1 MCIAVHTVNKNTK
14 RNKNSQS
21 VGFLHTLA
29 VFIYLYDS
37 DFFFLRKKKAIATA
51 IEEIPPV
58 ANSGSTMELSPVL
71 AASKLVLVCVF
82 SSVSVLFIS
91 PLCPGV
97 CGCSGSV
104 GGTIASYFSYCAVT
118 TVSPVILSNATSQPV
133 KR

>member
-71 AASKLVLVCVF
+71 AASKFVFFLLFLCCSFLRFVPVFAAVPALLAVL
-82 SSVSVLFIS
+82 
-91 PLCPGV
+91 
-97 CGCSGSV
+97 
-104 GGTIASYFSYCAVT
+104 
-118 TVSPVILSNATSQPV
+118 
-133 KR
+133 

>member
-21 VGFLHTLA
+21 MEESNTLA

-37 DFFFLRKKKAIATA
+37 DFFFLRKKKAIVAA

-58 ANSGSTMELSPVL
+58 AYNGPTIELSPVW
-71 AASKLVLVCVF
+71 AASKLVPIIF

-91 PLCPGV
+91 PL
-97 CGCSGSV
+97 
-104 GGTIASYFSYCAVT
+104 
-118 TVSPVILSNATSQPV
+118 
-133 KR
+133 